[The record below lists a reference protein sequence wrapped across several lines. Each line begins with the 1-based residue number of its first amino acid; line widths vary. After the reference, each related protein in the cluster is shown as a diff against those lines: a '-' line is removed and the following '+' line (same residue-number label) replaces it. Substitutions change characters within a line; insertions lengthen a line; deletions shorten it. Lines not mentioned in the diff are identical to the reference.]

1 MNQGKGGNKAF
12 FLDTYALYELALGN
26 ENYKE
31 YFAGVESITTIMN
44 LYELYYTL
52 LRENLK
58 LVAEDFFERFL
69 SICVELEPNL
79 IKEAAL
85 FRLQNKKL
93 DLSYVDALGYIVAK
107 RHNVLFLTGDDAFE
121 KLPNVEF
128 VK

>member
-1 MNQGKGGNKAF
+1 M
-12 FLDTYALYELALGN
+12 
-26 ENYKE
+26 
-31 YFAGVESITTIMN
+31 
-44 LYELYYTL
+44 
-52 LRENLK
+52 
-58 LVAEDFFERFL
+58 

>member
-1 MNQGKGGNKAF
+1 MNQEKGGNKTF

-69 SICVELEPNL
+69 PICVELEPKL
-79 IKEAAL
+79 VKEAAL

-107 RHNVLFLTGDDAFE
+107 RHNALFLTGDDAFE

>member
-1 MNQGKGGNKAF
+1 MNQGKPGNKAF
-12 FLDTYALYELALGN
+12 FLDTYALYEFALGN

-44 LYELYYTL
+44 LYELHYTL

-58 LVAEDFFERFL
+58 LIAEDFFERFL
-69 SICVELEPNL
+69 PICVELEPKL

-93 DLSYVDALGYIVAK
+93 GLSYVDALGYIAAK
-107 RHNVLFLTGDDAFE
+107 RHYVLFLTGDDAFE

>member
-107 RHNVLFLTGDDAFE
+107 RHNVLYLTGDDAFE

>member
-1 MNQGKGGNKAF
+1 MNQGKDGNKAF

-31 YFAGVESITTIMN
+31 YFAGVESITAITN

-58 LVAEDFFERFL
+58 SVAEDFFERFL
-69 SICVELEPNL
+69 PICVEIEPETV
-79 IKEAAL
+79 KEAAV
-85 FRLQNKKL
+85 FRLRNKKL
-93 DLSYVDALGYIVAK
+93 NLSYIDALGYIIAQK
-107 RHNVLFLTGDDAFE
+107 YNVLFLTGDDGFR